1 MIKNQKAEN
10 NRNQKLADVLRN
22 YTTICKL
29 RVTHWQFK
37 IPKKLVQM
45 RKITPNNQNPRY
57 RFCFLDFG
65 MHKLQ

>member
-37 IPKKLVQM
+37 IPKNWYK
-45 RKITPNNQNPRY
+45 
-57 RFCFLDFG
+57 
-65 MHKLQ
+65 